1 MAAPPVGQQQPA
13 APVEESRL
21 LSDEQVMQA
30 IATFQVGD
38 HVIAIGVQWV
48 NGYLAAVENSP
59 DFMIGDVRI
68 DVPFV
73 AQCRGVTIK
82 RHGTPDVV
90 LKAELKRHA
99 PVAPVAPVAV
109 QAPAAP
115 IDYVSIADA
124 IARSHNI
131 DMAINI
137 PETIPENE
145 ADLRKLATAW
155 QVKVRLIATSPSL
168 QMMNGYAIAFGTA
181 GRWSEEAFTRHVADV
196 KMSTMLAIGQSVT
209 ASLDWNE
216 SITPVTRAFR
226 GIIALWIM
234 MPHVQIDSA
243 DFKACTRGPRGP
255 RSGTGTSRAH

>member
-99 PVAPVAPVAV
+99 PVTL
-109 QAPAAP
+109 AALHGC
-115 IDYVSIADA
+115 VSFFPYHFPSFELPHQSDLAQLDFGVDA
-124 IARSHNI
+124 S
-131 DMAINI
+131 
-137 PETIPENE
+137 
-145 ADLRKLATAW
+145 
-155 QVKVRLIATSPSL
+155 
-168 QMMNGYAIAFGTA
+168 F
-181 GRWSEEAFTRHVADV
+181 WSFV
-196 KMSTMLAIGQSVT
+196 
-209 ASLDWNE
+209 
-216 SITPVTRAFR
+216 
-226 GIIALWIM
+226 
-234 MPHVQIDSA
+234 
-243 DFKACTRGPRGP
+243 
-255 RSGTGTSRAH
+255 